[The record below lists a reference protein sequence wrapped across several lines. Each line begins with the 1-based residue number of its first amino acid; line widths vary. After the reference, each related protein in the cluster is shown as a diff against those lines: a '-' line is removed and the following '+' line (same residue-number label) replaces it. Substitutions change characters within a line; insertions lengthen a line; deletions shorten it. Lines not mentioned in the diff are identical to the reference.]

1 MSVLTIVEASKQ
13 FNVTRPRIYRAIKK
27 GELSTVLN
35 DEGVQVVQVQ
45 DMIRLFDNQKKKTV
59 PKPVR
64 NNVHDTDLKL
74 VKFLEEQLRKSEEDK
89 AFLKQQ
95 INDLRK
101 DFEDYKLRIEHHPQT
116 EAVTSVTSNDHVAKD
131 VSLQIE
137 QHENVQNPK
146 QEFEQ
151 ETPQSNIEKKGLLRR
166 LVGELLR

>member
-1 MSVLTIVEASKQ
+1 MSEITIVEASKQ

-27 GELSTVLN
+27 GELTAALN

-45 DMIRLFDNQKKKTV
+45 DMIRLFDHQKKKTV
-59 PKPVR
+59 PKAVR
-64 NNVHDTDLKL
+64 NNVHDTDSKIVKL
-74 VKFLEEQLRKSEEDK
+74 LEEQLRKSEEDK

-101 DFEDYKLRIEHHPQT
+101 DFEDYKLRIDHYPKT
-116 EAVTSVTSNDHVAKD
+116 EQGTIVTSNDHVEKD

-137 QHENVQNPK
+137 QPENVPNHQQNS
-146 QEFEQ
+146 EQ
-151 ETPQSNIEKKGLLRR
+151 ETPHKGIEKKGLLRR